1 MVSKTAGAGTI
12 VFDLD
17 GTLCTNTFGEY
28 ERAEPHP
35 WAIER
40 VNQLAAAGY
49 RIVILTARGSA
60 TGIDWE
66 ECTHEQLA
74 RWGVRYDELRLGKPS
89 GDVYVDDRAVHT
101 DSWRRADTF
110 LPPGH
115 PLTADDGLPPAP
127 APHLAAVA
135 EVGRTF
141 EGRPLRLPEHA
152 GRAAGLARAAGIPG
166 PPGAEELAAT
176 VADALAETPTDEGD
190 DLVYTIS
197 IAPAAHAGL
206 LDAWIDVP
214 GDAPI
219 ASEARVSRRRL
230 RDAASALRPP
240 LTAAAEGPLR
250 LAAATVPLGAGATAA
265 SAGGAWPLAVDAD
278 GCVDDALGGT
288 LAIVAGGGLVLSRE
302 SPLDVAST
310 WITELASGLGLE
322 VRSERVALEALR
334 RCEEAVVV
342 GIPFCLLPIARV
354 DEVEPGGGVPG
365 PVSAARPQAWSEA
378 AGLDLPAQLE
388 ALGGGR

>member
-28 ERAEPHP
+28 ERAEPHA

-40 VNQLAAAGY
+40 VNELAAAGY

-66 ECTHEQLA
+66 ERTHEQLA

-115 PLTADDGLPPAP
+115 PLTADEGLPPAP

-141 EGRPLRLPEHA
+141 GGRPLRLPEHA
-152 GRAAGLARAAGIPG
+152 GRAAGLARACGIPG
-166 PPGAEELAAT
+166 PPGGEGLAAT
-176 VADALAETPTDEGD
+176 VAEVLAERPAEEGD

-206 LDAWIDVP
+206 LDAWLDVP

-219 ASEARVSRRRL
+219 ASQARVSRRRL
-230 RDAASALRPP
+230 RDAAGALRPP
-240 LTAAAEGPLR
+240 LTAAGEGPPL
-250 LAAATVPLGAGATAA
+250 LAAATVPLGARAAAA
-265 SAGGAWPLAVDAD
+265 SAAGAWPLAVDSG
-278 GCVDDALGGT
+278 GCVEDALGGT
-288 LAIVAGGGLVLSRE
+288 LAIVAGGGLVLSAE
-302 SPLDVAST
+302 PPLGVAAT
-310 WITELASGLGLE
+310 WLAELAAGVGLE
-322 VRSERVALEALR
+322 VRNEPVALEALR
-334 RCEEAVVV
+334 QCAEAAVI
-342 GIPFCLLPIARV
+342 GMPFCLLPIARI
-354 DEVEPGGGVPG
+354 DEAEIGGGVPG
-365 PVSAARPQAWSEA
+365 PVSAALTQAWSEA
-378 AGLDLPAQLE
+378 AGLDLAAQLE